1 MKSVKSLVVPYLDG
15 ISRQSSHEKLLS
27 AMDDVPDH
35 NVEEVSWPAF
45 PYRPHVRFKLAHAS
59 DCLLLSYLVREKHV
73 RAFYTNTN
81 DPVYKDSCVEFFL
94 SFDTRHY
101 YNLEF
106 NCAGTGLIGYGDS
119 DLEKRRRLPKELIE
133 TVKAIP
139 SVPVKEALTAEMRW
153 GLLLVIPF
161 SVFDT
166 HAITGFGGMRCTG
179 NFYKCGDE
187 LPIPHFLSWN
197 RIDHPTPNFHLPQ
210 FFGDLVF
217 Q

>member
-1 MKSVKSLVVPYLDG
+1 MKRLVVPYLE
-15 ISRQSSHEKLLS
+15 QVSHRSPSDELLS
-27 AMDDVPDH
+27 AMTAVAYNDL
-35 NVEEVSWPAF
+35 EEVSWPAF
-45 PYRPHVRFKLAHAS
+45 PYKPKVRFKLAHAK
-59 DCLLLSYLVREKHV
+59 DCLLLSYMVQEKHV
-73 RAFYTNTN
+73 RAVYRNTN

-94 SFDTRHY
+94 SFDTYQY

-119 DLEKRRRLPKELIE
+119 DKEKRRRLSNDLIE
-133 TVKAIP
+133 TVKTIH
-139 SVPVKEALTAEMRW
+139 SIGEKEDVKEETRW
-153 GLLLVIPF
+153 ELLLNIPF
-161 SVFDT
+161 TVFDAHT
-166 HAITGFGGMRCTG
+166 INSFAGIRCKG

-210 FFGDLVF
+210 FFGELLF